1 MPPSIT
7 PSAFIIGPAR
17 VYYRAVGV
25 LTPWT
30 DVGVTLDDAVMRIT
44 QETWSPD
51 NLNGVYGPVRGL
63 DVSQTVGAE
72 IEFTLGEIAGEKIAL
87 AIPGAQFTAAD
98 GGAEASSTHGDST
111 LDGAHAAGVTT
122 IAVASATNFAVGDPI
137 KIDTGSVAEWRTITA
152 IATNDLSFRDPL
164 LFDHLT
170 GVDVVE
176 AVSDNRAVITM
187 PTFRRY
193 PASAYRE
200 WALVS
205 ESGRSG
211 VNELRLPIGIATS
224 AGEMT
229 VADDAVAGMRV
240 TIAGRLDE
248 TNLNT
253 SLYRL
258 YTPATS

>member
-7 PSAFIIGPAR
+7 PSQFIIGPAKI
-17 VYYRAVGV
+17 YYRDVGV

-63 DVSQTVGAE
+63 DISRTVGAE

-87 AIPGAQFTAAD
+87 AIPGAQFTAAVSAD
-98 GGAEASSTHGDST
+98 AGGSPLSTT
-111 LDGAHAAGVTT
+111 TTAAVAAGATT
-122 IAVASATNFAVGDPI
+122 IPLTAATNAAVGDHFSI
-137 KIDTGSVAEWRTITA
+137 GTGSTKEYRTITA
-152 IATNDLSFRDPL
+152 IATLDISFRDPL
-164 LFDHLT
+164 LFAHAS
-170 GVDVVE
+170 GEAVVE
-176 AVSDNRAVITM
+176 TTGDNRSVITM

-193 PASAYRE
+193 PASAYKE

-205 ESGRSG
+205 ESGKSG

-248 TNLNT
+248 TNLDT

-258 YTPATS
+258 YAPA